1 MGTKL
6 KIAHGSCTTV
16 NDVWRNV
23 YHAVLTIAQIERKIN
38 EYRENPVE
46 FVYPV
51 PKLLS
56 EVDDG

>member
-1 MGTKL
+1 MGTKV

-38 EYRENPVE
+38 EYRKNPAE
-46 FVYPV
+46 PGYPV
-51 PKLLS
+51 RKLLS
-56 EVDDG
+56 EMDDG